1 MKLRLNSSYLRNAGS
16 SGVLLFWY
24 LSMAL
29 AILLLR
35 RGCLSR
41 GVCVTAFWMMA
52 MTCLILGF
60 RLIYLNYDG
69 RGSTVWVSTVGIA
82 TVA

>member
-16 SGVLLFWY
+16 SEVLLFWY
-24 LSMAL
+24 LSMTL

-35 RGCLSR
+35 RGCLSS
-41 GVCVTAFWMMA
+41 GVCVTAFWMIA

-60 RLIYLNYDG
+60 KLIYLNYDE
-69 RGSTVWVSTVGIA
+69 RGSTIGVSVGIA